1 MMKKFGILIGIL
13 SLLLLPQ
20 MTMAVEGDTMDFEN
34 FAVTEGDTDEY
45 DTDDGSIVE
54 SAETNITTE
63 EVFLDFG
70 ADVADVA
77 SFDIAGILLGME
89 FDDVYTLF
97 YRNKGLYAPRKKN
110 SILYTIHPDWKY
122 NLDYECRSQ
131 GIVIPEQLNNCI
143 NSLARSRGLL
153 YASELH
159 LVRENTGETIVVYFT
174 SNATDNVVWRVVY
187 NNDVNEQEGDAEK
200 YARQRENKI
209 LAFWQSVLD
218 KYGAPNS
225 GGDKWISSTNSY
237 DPMLIAYYG
246 ALDLVD
252 NGRNAS
258 DHAKNIQT
266 ARENFKAKPYA
277 F

>member
-1 MMKKFGILIGIL
+1 MARKLYFLFLTTLFAVI
-13 SLLLLPQ
+13 PQ
-20 MTMAVEGDTMDFEN
+20 ITVADSMDFEE
-34 FAVTEGDTDEY
+34 FAVVDSTDA
-45 DTDDGSIVE
+45 D
-54 SAETNITTE
+54 ITME
-63 EVFLDFG
+63 EVNLNSD
-70 ADVADVA
+70 ADIANVS
-77 SFDIAGILLGME
+77 SFDIAGILLGMG
-89 FDDVYTLF
+89 FDDVYTQF
-97 YRNKGLYAPRKKN
+97 KDKGLYTTRKKN
-110 SILYTIHPDWKY
+110 SIIYTIHPDWKY
-122 NLDYECRSQ
+122 NLDYECRMQ
-131 GIVIPEQLNNCI
+131 GTVIPEQLENCI
-143 NSLARSRGLL
+143 KSLARSRGLL

-200 YARQRENKI
+200 FARQRENKI

-225 GGDKWISSTNSY
+225 GNDRWISSTNSY